1 MARTGVI
8 RGVAAISVIQKLLYS
23 DNHIQAIGIIH
34 SEDALIKIHSELED
48 WAG

>member
-23 DNHIQAIGIIH
+23 DIQAIGIIH
-34 SEDALIKIHSELED
+34 SEDALIKVHSELED